1 MLRLKWRGLETE
13 LRSGLHGHERGN
25 PGYRQGH
32 DLTGHR
38 ASPRPDLFSSTRE
51 ALGAGASVREIL
63 IKPEPFLH
71 QLEHVTALHLGMLL
85 RNGLLQLGEVTLAA
99 VASHTGL
106 PMLLAALP
114 GSENEL
120 LG

>member
-51 ALGAGASVREIL
+51 ALGAGASVLTIVL
-63 IKPEPFLH
+63 KPEPLLH
-71 QLEHVTALHLGMLL
+71 QLEHVPT
-85 RNGLLQLGEVTLAA
+85 V
-99 VASHTGL
+99 
-106 PMLLAALP
+106 
-114 GSENEL
+114 
-120 LG
+120 